1 MLTEYY
7 GIHLQGCLNE
17 IKGIV
22 EFIVEIEKLKSVTPN
37 TKPVGLERYENSAEH
52 SWHVCISALM
62 FKEFANEPVDINRV
76 IKMLLLHD
84 LGEID
89 AGDTI
94 VYASNNTH
102 SIAEQQGVER
112 LFKTLPE
119 HLADEYLQLWL
130 EFEAGKTADAIF
142 AKAIDRV
149 PPLLH
154 NIHGGGHSWKKHNI
168 SKQQVMSLNGEQ
180 IAKGSHSLWS
190 ELEKQLINAAEQG
203 LLK

>member
-62 FKEFANEPVDINRV
+62 LKEFANEPVDINRV

-84 LGEID
+84 FGEID

-94 VYASNNTH
+94 VYASSNTH

-119 HLADEYLQLWL
+119 YLADEYLQLWL

-168 SKQQVMSLNGEQ
+168 SKQQVMSLNGDR
-180 IAKGSHSLWS
+180 IAKGSHSLWT
-190 ELEKQLINAAEQG
+190 ELEKQLISAAEQG